1 MQIWGV
7 TMLGCYDCWPKRT
20 PIGGLPCRI
29 DVSVLP
35 LVRPRVAEGAV
46 PEAIAASC
54 QAEMQAEVER
64 LVSLRS

>member
-1 MQIWGV
+1 M
-7 TMLGCYDCWPKRT
+7 
-20 PIGGLPCRI
+20 
-29 DVSVLP
+29 SVLP